1 MQSDKYL
8 SLKEINTGNDKFHAE
23 SNFKYLGYTIG

>member
-8 SLKEINTGNDKFHAE
+8 SLKEINIGNDKFHVE
-23 SNFKYLGYTIG
+23 SNFKYLGDAIG